1 MPFDNVPDGWISSR
15 THFLRCFLYRKI
27 FWSAVGSR
35 TEKNLCKRAVYK
47 IINLLPM
54 GMVIKSYQR
63 FIDAGQRRKTQ
74 LVRILTFPTP
84 KGIYGY
90 ERKCYTHLA
99 KYRFGKLILY
109 DYDGYLRTKYGNY
122 MDLPPVEKRKIHLVS
137 KLKLLEE

>member
-1 MPFDNVPDGWISSR
+1 MFQTGG
-15 THFLRCFLYRKI
+15 FQEGLI
-27 FWSAVGSR
+27 FYAAFF
-35 TEKNLCKRAVYK
+35 TEKYSGRH
-47 IINLLPM
+47 LLPM